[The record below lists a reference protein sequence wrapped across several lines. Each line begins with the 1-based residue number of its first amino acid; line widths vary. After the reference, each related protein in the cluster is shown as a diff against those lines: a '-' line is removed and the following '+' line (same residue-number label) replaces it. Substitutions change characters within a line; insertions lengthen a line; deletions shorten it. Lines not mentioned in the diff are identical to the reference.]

1 MVNGDDRGQLL
12 LLAALIVAATILGS
26 IALLNSIHESPEI
39 ATQQD
44 SRSLQETEW
53 VTDQTGTNLERLFR
67 YVTSVEDAD
76 IPLPYANKSA
86 FEDAVE
92 DYDEQF
98 LNLSTVSSAG
108 LVTVSYNDSASRTG
122 GIAHGRV
129 LDGRSPPDTPLWV
142 LFQADAV
149 PRLSLNLTSGI
160 SPTSSQYVLVE
171 FNESRTA
178 SDPTVGLN
186 ITGDGSGST
195 VVQFEN
201 PVGSSSPEWTCN
213 VGGPNQLQIDLRAG
227 SAVIQG
233 DTGKYC
239 ERGPVELPDNMYI
252 RIVNGGANPRG
263 NFTISGVSSGGSD
276 LPRRKGNPNADAW
289 YREEINSNDILV
301 DPVFDIVYES
311 PEVSYEGEYTLYGGD
326 G

>member
-86 FEDAVE
+86 FENAVK

-98 LNLSTVSSAG
+98 LNLSTVSSSG

-122 GIAHGRV
+122 GIAHG
-129 LDGRSPPDTPLWV
+129 DISNSKATTDPGESPKWLVPA
-142 LFQADAV
+142 ADAV
-149 PRLSLNLTSGI
+149 PRLRLNVTKGI
-160 SPTSSQYVLVE
+160 SGNQKDYLSVKFNQSKSGPTAE
-171 FNESRTA
+171 
-178 SDPTVGLN
+178 LN
-186 ITGDGSGST
+186 ITGDTGDSST
-195 VVQFEN
+195 ATVEFVDTGGTQL
-201 PVGSSSPEWTCN
+201 WTCEID
-213 VGGPNQLQIDLRAG
+213 GGTNTLTVDIRAG
-227 SAVIQG
+227 SAVVQT
-233 DTGKYC
+233 DTDKFC
-239 ERGPVELPDNMYI
+239 ERAPVTIPDSVWI
-252 RIVNGGANPRG
+252 RIVDGLSTNPKG
-263 NFTISGVSSGGSD
+263 NFTITGVNAGGASI
-276 LPRRKGNPNADAW
+276 LSPPNVDESAW
-289 YREEINSNDILV
+289 YREGNDILV
-301 DPVFDIVYES
+301 DPVFEIVYES
-311 PEVSYEGEYTLYGGD
+311 PEVSYEGEYTLYGGNR
-326 G
+326 

>member
-76 IPLPYANKSA
+76 IPLPYAEKPA
-86 FEDAVE
+86 FRNAVK

-98 LNLSTVSSAG
+98 LNLSTVSSSG

-122 GIAHGRV
+122 GIAHGQV
-129 LDGRSPPDTPLWV
+129 WDGRSPPDKPKWV

-160 SPTSSQYVLVE
+160 SPTSSRYVLVE
-171 FNESRTA
+171 FNKSKTA
-178 SDPTVGLN
+178 SEPTVGLN
-186 ITGDGSGST
+186 ITGDGGST

-213 VGGPNQLQIDLRAG
+213 VGNPTQIQIDLRAG
-227 SAVIQG
+227 NAVIQG

-252 RIVNGGANPRG
+252 RIVNGGANPEG

-276 LPRRKGNPNADAW
+276 LRRDTNEPAW
-289 YREEINSNDILV
+289 YRDKINGNDILV
-301 DPVFDIVYES
+301 NPVFEIVYES
-311 PEVSYEGEYTLYGGD
+311 PEVSYEGEYALYGGD